1 MSTVLF
7 ATDAHNTLLSQLL
20 DGGVLPLAHDAY
32 GHRAA
37 MGELPTA
44 MGFNG
49 QLREAATGWYHLGN
63 GHRVYN
69 PALRRFH
76 SPDQL
81 SPFAAGGINAYAYCG
96 GDPVNF
102 TDPTGR
108 AISWGSPLFSIIFH
122 SVLIAVNVLTI
133 GMAVWA
139 SATAQMVLGV
149 AAARNGMSIANAMVD
164 VSRVAFA
171 VAAPQA
177 SSSIAASA
185 VVGTTTTA
193 QALTAAIA
201 AANKPLMPPLNL
213 LSTTLSML
221 GSPTT
226 IVGQSMQLMGAR
238 GSVEVGWAG
247 TGLSI
252 LSGATRLFDAGQK
265 ASAAFGQFRQ
275 ARAALAAARLG
286 PQSSTET
293 VAASAAVDSAA
304 VIRSVSVSIS
314 GGMTQI
320 GVPLGLHV

>member
-1 MSTVLF
+1 MSTLLF
-7 ATDAHNTLLSQLL
+7 ATDAHSTLLSQLL

-37 MGELPTA
+37 TDELATV

-76 SPDQL
+76 SPDRL
-81 SPFAAGGINAYAYCG
+81 SPFAAGGINAYAYCE

-108 AISWGSPLFSIIFH
+108 AISWGSPSFSIIFH

-133 GMAVWA
+133 GIAVGASVASQIAVQTATTVANGLMPALQVATAVASPTVSSAVSA
-139 SATAQMVLGV
+139 SAAV
-149 AAARNGMSIANAMVD
+149 AAA
-164 VSRVAFA
+164 
-171 VAAPQA
+171 
-177 SSSIAASA
+177 
-185 VVGTTTTA
+185 TTA
-193 QALTAAIA
+193 GATLATAIA
-201 AANKPLMPPLNL
+201 TANKPLMPPLNQ

-226 IVGQSMQLMGAR
+226 IVGQSMQLMGVR
-238 GSVEVGWAG
+238 GGVEVSWAG

-265 ASAAFGQFRQ
+265 SSVAFSQFRQ

-286 PQSSTET
+286 PRFTTEVFAAPTT
-293 VAASAAVDSAA
+293 VVSAAAIRDISA
-304 VIRSVSVSIS
+304 SLS
-314 GGMTQI
+314 GGAIQI
-320 GVPLGLHV
+320 GFPVGLHV